1 MQKGCRLKLALQTIK
16 KFPMVGKKSICFSM
30 VEKLIALILLA
41 AALAGCST
49 PKYEDGTKKEYS
61 DMPWNTP
68 QSWEGS
74 MNIPG
79 MGGYE

>member
-1 MQKGCRLKLALQTIK
+1 MFQTLDFCFQWLGKRAKLLPMFK
-16 KFPMVGKKSICFSM
+16 KLTV
-30 VEKLIALILLA
+30 LLLLA

-49 PKYEDGTKKEYS
+49 PTYEDGTKREYS

-68 QSWEGS
+68 QTWEGS

-79 MGGYE
+79 MSGYE

>member
-1 MQKGCRLKLALQTIK
+1 MFAKLT
-16 KFPMVGKKSICFSM
+16 V
-30 VEKLIALILLA
+30 LILLA

-49 PKYEDGTKKEYS
+49 PTYEDGTKKEYS

-68 QSWEGS
+68 ATWEGS

-79 MGGYE
+79 MSGYE

>member
-1 MQKGCRLKLALQTIK
+1 MVSNCPEKSAKLL
-16 KFPMVGKKSICFSM
+16 PMFGKLT
-30 VEKLIALILLA
+30 VLILLA
-41 AALAGCST
+41 AALTACST
-49 PKYEDGTKKEYS
+49 PTYEDGTKKEYS

-74 MNIPG
+74 MNVPG